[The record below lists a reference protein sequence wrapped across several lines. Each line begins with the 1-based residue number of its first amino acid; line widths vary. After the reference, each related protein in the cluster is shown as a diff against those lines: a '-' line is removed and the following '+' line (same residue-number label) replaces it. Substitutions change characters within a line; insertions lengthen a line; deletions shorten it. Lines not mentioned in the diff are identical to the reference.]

1 MKDKITS
8 AALEVFDDMG
18 FHRAGIRD
26 IARLANCSL
35 PTLYYY
41 FKNKEQLFETTVCE
55 AYERLTTQID
65 EQLPDGMPAIDRYYF
80 AVLQRQM
87 LTPDE
92 KRVFRIAIKI
102 QLGVDGFE
110 PVNSRLAKWENERLA
125 AERERLE
132 QESGDPAFASI
143 VRRVV
148 DNMLQR
154 SILFGE
160 TLTGDQI
167 RQELKYLLN

>member
-1 MKDKITS
+1 MKDKIIS
-8 AALEVFDDMG
+8 AALEVFDEMG

-26 IARLANCSL
+26 IARLAQCSL

-41 FKNKEQLFETTVCE
+41 FNNKEHLFEIAVCE
-55 AYERLTTQID
+55 AYEKLTTQIE

-92 KRVFRIAIKI
+92 KRVYRIAIKI

-110 PVNSRLAKWENERLA
+110 PVNSRLSKWENDRLTDERK
-125 AERERLE
+125 RLE
-132 QESGDPAFASI
+132 EESGDSAFASI
-143 VRRVV
+143 VLRVV